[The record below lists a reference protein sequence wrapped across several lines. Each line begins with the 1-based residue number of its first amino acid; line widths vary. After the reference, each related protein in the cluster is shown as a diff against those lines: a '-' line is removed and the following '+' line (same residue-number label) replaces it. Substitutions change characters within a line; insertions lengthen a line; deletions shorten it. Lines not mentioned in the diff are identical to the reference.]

1 MTLDGIC
8 AGHVQNSVTQPYTW
22 PAQILLVMAHIIIHV
37 IMITCVG
44 LRKRRARGRVCLHI
58 MFADP
63 TSKRAA
69 GCLGARMLWPWD
81 P

>member
-44 LRKRRARGRVCLHI
+44 LRKRRARGRICPSIATTPAWSRL
-58 MFADP
+58 
-63 TSKRAA
+63 
-69 GCLGARMLWPWD
+69 ARFHVQ
-81 P
+81 